1 MLGIHLQM
9 QDASE
14 NVRNMLEAMPLGV
27 VEIDSDDLVK
37 YANLHARSLG
47 IQMAQGLHELIH
59 PDAASDF
66 RQLDISGCVET
77 QLVTNDA
84 THHVHIT
91 RFSATQYILRDI
103 SEQIALSMQLQQSKG
118 PERKFIHDISNAL
131 TTTMGYSE
139 LVNMMLEENESISGD
154 RLNTIRRY
162 QGEVLAGFKR
172 VDTLIKDH
180 KQGKVI
186 SEAVPIIR
194 RHVMIVDDEPSI
206 TEFLSELMRARH
218 YKVTAF
224 TSSIAALQFYKDN
237 SDGVDLVIMDQI
249 MPEMSGISLATELL
263 AVNIDLP
270 IVLCTGDHR
279 LISDQSSGKVK
290 IEHFISK
297 PIDINE
303 LTQMVSAIID

>member
-1 MLGIHLQM
+1 M
-9 QDASE
+9 QDASK

-27 VEIDSDDLVK
+27 IEISSDGLID
-37 YANLHARSLG
+37 YANRYARTLG
-47 IQMAQGLHELIH
+47 IQTERCLTELVH
-59 PDAASDF
+59 VDSLANFENLAVSGNT
-66 RQLDISGCVET
+66 DI
-77 QLVTNDA
+77 QLVTDIA
-84 THHVHIT
+84 THHIQIS
-91 RFSATQYILRDI
+91 RFSSHCYFLQDL
-103 SEQIALSMQLQQSKG
+103 SEKMALSAQLQKNKG

-139 LVNMMLEENESISGD
+139 LINMMLEENESITGN
-154 RLNTIRRY
+154 RLATVRRY
-162 QGEVLAGFKR
+162 QNEVLTGFNKA
-172 VDTLIKDH
+172 DALIKDH
-180 KQGKVI
+180 KQGKVV
-186 SEAVPIIR
+186 SEAVPIVR
-194 RHVMIVDDEPSI
+194 RHVMIVDDESSI

-224 TSSIAALQFYKDN
+224 TSSIAALQFYKEN
-237 SDGVDLVIMDQI
+237 PDGVDLVIMDQI

-263 AVNIDLP
+263 AFNINLP

-279 LISDQSSGKVK
+279 LISDQSSGKVN

>member
-1 MLGIHLQM
+1 MSSDGL
-9 QDASE
+9 
-14 NVRNMLEAMPLGV
+14 
-27 VEIDSDDLVK
+27 ID
-37 YANLHARSLG
+37 YANHYARTLG
-47 IQMAQGLHELIH
+47 IQTERCLTELVH
-59 PDAASDF
+59 VDSLSNF
-66 RQLDISGCVET
+66 ENLVVSGNTDI
-77 QLVTNDA
+77 QLVTDIA
-84 THHVHIT
+84 THHIQIS
-91 RFSATQYILRDI
+91 RFSSNCYFIQDL
-103 SEQIALSMQLQQSKG
+103 SEKMALSAQLQKNKG

-139 LVNMMLEENESISGD
+139 LINMMLEENESITGN
-154 RLNTIRRY
+154 RLATVRRY
-162 QGEVLAGFKR
+162 QSEVLTGFNKA
-172 VDTLIKDH
+172 DTLIKDH
-180 KQGKVI
+180 KQGKVV

-194 RHVMIVDDEPSI
+194 RHVMIVDDERSI

-224 TSSIAALQFYKDN
+224 TSSIAALQFYKEN
-237 SDGVDLVIMDQI
+237 LGGVDLVIMDQI

-263 AVNIDLP
+263 ACNIDLP

-279 LISDQSSGKVK
+279 LISDQSSGKVR